1 MRAIGLFLVLL
12 TSPAFAAGVLPITGT
27 YCGEDLLIDSK
38 GWHGEEECRFTKL
51 TETGPTWFIVSMK
64 CDTSEPGRLRVAISP
79 DRKSIAL
86 TDPDDPGEPQRLDA
100 CN

>member
-38 GWHGEEECRFTKL
+38 SWHGEEECRFTKL
-51 TETGPTWFIVSMK
+51 LKTGPTWYLVSAA
-64 CDTSEPGRLRVAISP
+64 CEGGAETLRITVSP
-79 DRKSIAL
+79 DKKSI
-86 TDPDDPGEPQRLDA
+86 TVGDPADAQPQRLDR
-100 CN
+100 CPS